1 VTALREAVRVPIATA
16 AGVFDAH
23 AFELPSGSVYLALV
37 RGEVGDGRSV
47 LVRLHSECL
56 TGDALGS
63 LRCDCGVQLR
73 WALRRIAAEGRGV
86 LLYATGQEGR
96 GIGLVNKLRAY
107 VLQDGGADTVD
118 ANRLLGWPVDD
129 RDYTEASRCLRSLG
143 VASVRLLTNNPAK
156 VDGLRR
162 GGVPVEER
170 IPLPTAGHLRNFPYV
185 ETKEHRL
192 GHLGAL
198 GEPPADGIGPP
209 PDVRAL
215 LGPIARGEG
224 RPFVVLKYAQTLDG
238 RIATRTGDSRWISG
252 PQERAVS
259 HALRAACDAVLVG
272 AGTVRADDPRLTVR
286 LVPGA
291 SPIRVVLDGRL
302 RTSPRARVYDPE
314 APTVVLTTPA
324 APPERRAGL
333 RELGVAVR
341 EVPAGP
347 GGVDLPAGLRALAG
361 MGIGSVL
368 VEGGARVLTSFL
380 RTGLVDRVVVSVA
393 PSIMGAGRDA
403 VEDLGTSGVSGAIR
417 LRDVRFFRAG
427 TDLLVAG
434 SPRDGSSGDPVP

>member
-1 VTALREAVRVPIATA
+1 MTRLRETVRVPIATA
-16 AGVFDAH
+16 AGLFDVH

-37 RGEVGDGRSV
+37 RGELGDGRSV

-107 VLQDGGADTVD
+107 VLQDRGADTVD

-129 RDYTEASRCLRSLG
+129 RDYDEACRCLQALG

-156 VDGLRR
+156 VDGLVR
-162 GGVPVEER
+162 GGIPVEER
-170 IPLPTAGHLRNFPYV
+170 IPLPTAGHVRNFRYV
-185 ETKEHRL
+185 ETKEQRL
-192 GHLGAL
+192 GHVGAL
-198 GEPPADGIGPP
+198 GEPPVDGMGPP

-215 LGPIARGEG
+215 LGPVRLREG

-238 RIATRTGDSRWISG
+238 RIATRTGDARWISG
-252 PQERAVS
+252 PRERAVA

-272 AGTVRADDPRLTVR
+272 AGTVLADDPRLTVR

-302 RTSPRARVYDPE
+302 RTAPQARVYDPE

-324 APPERRAGL
+324 APPERRERL
-333 RELGVAVR
+333 RGLGVVVR
-341 EVPAGP
+341 EVPAGAE
-347 GGVDLPAGLRALAG
+347 GVELSAGLRALAE

-380 RTGLVDRVVVSVA
+380 RAGLADRVVVSVA
-393 PSIMGAGRDA
+393 PSIMGAGREA
-403 VEDLGTSGVSGAIR
+403 VEDLGVRRVSDAVRLDDMRWFRAGSDLLVSGA
-417 LRDVRFFRAG
+417 
-427 TDLLVAG
+427 
-434 SPRDGSSGDPVP
+434 PRT